1 MADHEALFDSLTEF
15 ARTLVGRYA
24 IADVLYR
31 LTDQVVPAF
40 DLHAAGVSVGD
51 ADGTLRF
58 VTASTDEILEV
69 EKAQE
74 RFQQGPCA
82 SAFETCAVVTVENL
96 EADSR
101 WPEYAPIAISAGFCA
116 VAAIPL
122 RAADGCIGSL
132 NLYSRAIRAWEEDEL
147 EQALLFADI
156 ASSYVANASDLQRSE
171 RVREQLQQALDSR
184 IEIEQAKGMIAAHQG
199 LTIDQ
204 AYDKLRSYTRGH
216 NASLHEVANAVV
228 NLGLELS

>member
-74 RFQQGPCA
+74 RFQ
-82 SAFETCAVVTVENL
+82 
-96 EADSR
+96 
-101 WPEYAPIAISAGFCA
+101 
-116 VAAIPL
+116 
-122 RAADGCIGSL
+122 
-132 NLYSRAIRAWEEDEL
+132 
-147 EQALLFADI
+147 
-156 ASSYVANASDLQRSE
+156 
-171 RVREQLQQALDSR
+171 
-184 IEIEQAKGMIAAHQG
+184 
-199 LTIDQ
+199 
-204 AYDKLRSYTRGH
+204 
-216 NASLHEVANAVV
+216 
-228 NLGLELS
+228 